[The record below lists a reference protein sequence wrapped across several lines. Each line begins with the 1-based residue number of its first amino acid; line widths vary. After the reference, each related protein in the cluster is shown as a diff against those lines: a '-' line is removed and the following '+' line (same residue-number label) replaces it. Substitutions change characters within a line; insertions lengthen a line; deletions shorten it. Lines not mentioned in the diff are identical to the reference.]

1 MFLIKTII
9 STMTTPQA
17 RFTDACVTFLQ
28 GQILP
33 PLVDFLRTKNCTVTV
48 QELAGALQLPTPT
61 PAATMQGVQVPTI
74 PGFTQTAAPVA
85 ARGKGKARPAVPYN
99 GPTCQY
105 LYKRGK
111 NAGQTCGEPALP
123 GKTFCKNC
131 DKKRG
136 GGGTGDEAAP
146 AGAPAP
152 APQGGF
158 RGFSPAPVAAAVP
171 QPQPAKAVLDAFP
184 IPGQPNFF
192 KEKNHGFIIQQTN
205 EGTFI
210 VRGIE
215 KNGAHRPSNQL
226 SDAEKQVAHQIGL
239 VLEEATHAPA
249 PTQPPQGMPQ
259 LPQIPGMPQLPP
271 IPGVQQAPQAPQG
284 MPQLPQI
291 PGMPQLPQGMPQLPQ
306 IPGMP
311 QFPGMPQI
319 PGMPIRA

>member
-1 MFLIKTII
+1 
-9 STMTTPQA
+9 MTTPQT
-17 RFTDACVTFLQ
+17 RFTDACATFLQ

-33 PLVDFLRTKNCTVTV
+33 PLVDFLRTKNCPVTV
-48 QELAGALQLPTPT
+48 QELAAALQLPTPA
-61 PAATMQGVQVPTI
+61 PAPTMQGVQVPTI
-74 PGFTQTAAPVA
+74 PGFTQTAVPVA

-111 NAGQTCGEPALP
+111 DAGKMCGEPALP

-136 GGGTGDEAAP
+136 GGGTVDEAAP

-158 RGFSPAPVAAAVP
+158 RGFSPAPVVAAVA
-171 QPQPAKAVLDAFP
+171 QPQPAKATLDAFP
-184 IPGQPNFF
+184 IPGQPNFY

-215 KNGAHRPSNQL
+215 KNGAHRPANQL

-239 VLEEATHAPA
+239 VLEEATHAPTQA
-249 PTQPPQGMPQ
+249 PQVPGMPQLPQIPGMPQLPQIPGMPQLPQIPNVQQTAPQPPQGMPQ
-259 LPQIPGMPQLPP
+259 LPQIPGMPQF
-271 IPGVQQAPQAPQG
+271 PQ
-284 MPQLPQI
+284 
-291 PGMPQLPQGMPQLPQ
+291 
-306 IPGMP
+306 
-311 QFPGMPQI
+311 GMPQI
-319 PGMPIRA
+319 PGMPIRV